1 MISLIKGQFEKIDL
15 SNYRKFDLSFHDFP
29 DNEKVKYENY
39 NDNLKIEEYVELLK
53 KWILKA
59 CDLTVGPVFISFS
72 QKYTYFIEQIVIN
85 NNIPLIQ
92 RIYWH
97 FTFGQANKK
106 RYTPSLRPIYW
117 LNNNI
122 IYEDKIKVPSQ
133 RIIKYGDKRANPLGK
148 LPDNLWEFSRICG
161 TFSEKRKWHKNQFP
175 EKLMERIILGHSKEN
190 DVICDGFVGS
200 GTTAIVCKKLNRD
213 CIGIDVSQFYLDKI
227 QELLDDKEK

>member
-1 MISLIKGQFEKIDL
+1 MINLICGKFEEIEIKNKI
-15 SNYRKFDLSFHDFP
+15 DLSFHDFP

-39 NDNLKIEEYVELLK
+39 DDNLKIDDYINLLNI
-53 KWILKA
+53 WIKKA
-59 CDLTVGPVFISFS
+59 CLATSGPVFISFS
-72 QKYTYFIEQIVIN
+72 QKYTYFIEQIIVN

-117 LNNNI
+117 LNSNI

-133 RIIKYGDKRANPLGK
+133 RIIKYNDKRANPLGK
-148 LPDNLWEFSRICG
+148 LPDNLWEFSRVCG
-161 TFSEKRKWHKNQFP
+161 TFKQKRKFHKNQFP

-190 DVICDGFVGS
+190 DTILDGFLGS
-200 GTTAIVCKKLNRD
+200 GTTAIVCQKLNRN
-213 CIGIDVSQFYLDKI
+213 CIGIDCSQFYIDKI
-227 QELLDDKEK
+227 KEIINQ